1 MRDILTVLPCAMLSL
16 AVSAAVPE
24 PSWELD
30 FEKDGVRPAREV
42 NVEYVDGIDG
52 TAAYIPTNGVLE
64 YAYKQGT
71 LHGERGTVSLWFK
84 MNWTPWGGK
93 LFRDK
98 SKDEDGNWTDNP
110 KMTSKGAF
118 ARSLLRI
125 PGSFG
130 IGGGAYFSFD
140 GLPGSCSLMWNC
152 KVFEGEWHHVAVS
165 WDVDSVARL
174 SATRRP
180 WATGSGRS

>member
-1 MRDILTVLPCAMLSL
+1 MRAILTALPCAMLSL

-24 PSWELD
+24 PSWRLD
-30 FEKDGVRPAREV
+30 FEKDGVRPSREV

-52 TAAYIPTNGVLE
+52 TAVYIPTNGVLE
-64 YAYKQGT
+64 YAYKQGA

-110 KMTSKGAF
+110 KMTNKGAF
-118 ARSLLRI
+118 ARSLLGI

-130 IGGGAYFSFD
+130 IGGGAYFSF
-140 GLPGSCSLMWNC
+140 
-152 KVFEGEWHHVAVS
+152 
-165 WDVDSVARL
+165 
-174 SATRRP
+174 
-180 WATGSGRS
+180 